1 MIVATP
7 RIVSD
12 VTRFTL
18 ELSVKTQF
26 LLIFSLCISR
36 DIILPQQAKVLHK
49 EKGEY
54 FQNYLI

>member
-54 FQNYLI
+54 LQNYLI

>member
-36 DIILPQQAKVLHK
+36 DIILPQQAKVLLK